1 MVRSGTP
8 LMVVG
13 SEAESL
19 LVFVSPPPDTVTVLV
34 TLAGALLATLTASV
48 IAGKLPAA
56 ATTVVLVQVT
66 VWLAIPQLQPVPVA
80 LAGVSPAG
88 TVSVTVAVP
97 LVGPFPTLLT
107 VIV

>member
-8 LMVVG
+8 LTVVG

-56 ATTVVLVQVT
+56 TTVELVQVT

-80 LAGVSPAG
+80 LVGVSPAG

-97 LVGPFPTLLT
+97 LVGPFPMLLT

>member
-1 MVRSGTP
+1 
-8 LMVVG
+8 
-13 SEAESL
+13 
-19 LVFVSPPPDTVTVLV
+19 
-34 TLAGALLATLTASV
+34 
-48 IAGKLPAA
+48 
-56 ATTVVLVQVT
+56 VQVT